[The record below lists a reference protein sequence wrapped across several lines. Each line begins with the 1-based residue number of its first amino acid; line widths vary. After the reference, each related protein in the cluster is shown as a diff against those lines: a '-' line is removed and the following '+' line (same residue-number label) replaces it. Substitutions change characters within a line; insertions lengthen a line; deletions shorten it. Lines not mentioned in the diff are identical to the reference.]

1 MENVVSIAWSEAIIN
16 NNNNNKKKEKTH
28 KQKRKVYK
36 NTHQS
41 CFQFIFC
48 VNDELCIVYV

>member
-16 NNNNNKKKEKTH
+16 NNKKNKEKTH

>member
-16 NNNNNKKKEKTH
+16 NNKKNKEKTH

-41 CFQFIFC
+41 SFQFIFC